1 MRKREMPY
9 VRLLLCVDPW
19 QQHDPWLD
27 APFSEIRSILSSTE
41 TGVMSYILDT
51 VYTMGGEIIGRQL
64 KDNDPYNYGMTWRIR
79 RDMSCDIVLPLS
91 FYAPGGL
98 GNLHIDLEGYEQK
111 DFFIKI
117 LREQGHMQPRIADL
131 NFLMN
136 LLIGSISKYRRLLKL
151 ADAKGEFY
159 FKARVLNA
167 WRVLPF
173 VDIETVLS
181 EFETHG
187 LPMIMDSTVT
197 FPFGDEPESFSSIP
211 ELKIEDSEHKEAVVS
226 TGLAISMFAI
236 IANTFGVSIIVDDHE
251 MIPYPEL
258 EAIGGRALTVQE
270 NRKKRHSEV

>member
-1 MRKREMPY
+1 M
-9 VRLLLCVDPW
+9 RLLLCVDPW
-19 QQHDPWLD
+19 QQHDPRLD
-27 APFSEIRSILSSTE
+27 APFSEIRSILSSAE
-41 TGVMSYILDT
+41 TGVMSYPLDT

-197 FPFGDEPESFSSIP
+197 FPFGDEPESFRSIP

-226 TGLAISMFAI
+226 TGLAISMFAL
-236 IANTFGVSIIVDDHE
+236 IANTFGVSIIREDGE

-258 EAIGGRALTVQE
+258 EAIGERALTVQE